1 MATRKLDA
9 LTRTGIFWRS
19 MNGAITGSSA
29 TKISTVKKAKKK
41 TIART
46 RGAIT
51 RGSDHCDINQELNI
65 CQRELMQGHT
75 GRLSLY
81 RVLRNIKS
89 EPTEMRS
96 VRLPK

>member
-1 MATRKLDA
+1 
-9 LTRTGIFWRS
+9 
-19 MNGAITGSSA
+19 
-29 TKISTVKKAKKK
+29 
-41 TIART
+41 
-46 RGAIT
+46 
-51 RGSDHCDINQELNI
+51 LNI